1 MRVIISIV
9 IILLSVYGVYEVN
22 TYLEKS
28 KEILR
33 DKHNQQKIVEEP
45 THPNFN
51 IIKPLNSNQI

>member
-1 MRVIISIV
+1 M
-9 IILLSVYGVYEVN
+9 YGVYEVN